1 LHLEQ
6 EGETRSTEAVLNHHL
21 EAFSAGD
28 IDAMMED
35 YTDDSVLIVPD
46 VTRTGRDAI
55 RAAFS

>member
-1 LHLEQ
+1 
-6 EGETRSTEAVLNHHL
+6 
-21 EAFSAGD
+21 
-28 IDAMMED
+28 MMED